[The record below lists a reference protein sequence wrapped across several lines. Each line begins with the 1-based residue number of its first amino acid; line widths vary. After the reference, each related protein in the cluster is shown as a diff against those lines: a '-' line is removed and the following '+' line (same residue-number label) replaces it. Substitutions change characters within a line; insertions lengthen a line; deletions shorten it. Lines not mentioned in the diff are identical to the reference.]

1 MNVTNLHTRLVIFDL
16 DGTLV
21 DSLTDLAVATN
32 HALTKNGFTPHPI
45 ECYRTFVGN
54 GMLLLI
60 TRALPKEFRNEETI
74 ARVKNDFLNYY
85 LEHLND
91 HTLPY
96 PGIIELLR
104 DLEKRDIKIAVATN
118 KPQKAAEKVINH
130 CFKGVSFISVQGQ
143 IPERPTKPD
152 PSIIHDILRSA
163 HVGLNEILYVG
174 DSGVDMQTTKNAH
187 ITGIGCLW
195 GFRGA
200 DELLSNGAVHLIEKP
215 IELLDF
221 CK

>member
-1 MNVTNLHTRLVIFDL
+1 MNVNLHTKLVIFDL

-32 HALTKNGFTPHPI
+32 YALEKNGFTPHPI
-45 ECYRTFVGN
+45 ERYKTFVGN

-60 TRALPKEFRNEETI
+60 TRALPESCRNKETI
-74 ARVKNDFLNYY
+74 STVKNDFWNYY
-85 LEHLND
+85 FEHLND

-96 PGIIELLR
+96 PGITDLLIE
-104 DLEKRDIKIAVATN
+104 LEKRHIKIAVATN
-118 KPQKAAEKVINH
+118 KPQKAAEAIIAH
-130 CFKGVSFISVQGQ
+130 CFKGFSFISVQGQ

-152 PSIIHDILRSA
+152 PCIVHDILKVIDVS
-163 HVGLNEILYVG
+163 LDEILYVG
-174 DSGVDMQTTKNAH
+174 DSGVDMQTTQNAH
-187 ITGIGCLW
+187 IMGIGCLW

-200 DELLSNGAVHLIEKP
+200 KELLSNGAVHLIDKP
-215 IELLDF
+215 IELLNF